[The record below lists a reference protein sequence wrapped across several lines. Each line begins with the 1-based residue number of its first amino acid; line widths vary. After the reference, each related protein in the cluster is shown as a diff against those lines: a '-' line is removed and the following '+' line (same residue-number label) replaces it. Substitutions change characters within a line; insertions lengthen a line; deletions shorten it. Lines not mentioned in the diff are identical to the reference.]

1 MAAAAGV
8 ASSALAAAFFADGLG
23 DAALRAGEADGGRD
37 GAGDVLGREDFV
49 GVLVRGGMMAS
60 DSLDSIAKDSDQ
72 LQKLYEFGSHEC
84 PARHSVP
91 RVCPDSAELF
101 NGTLF

>member
-1 MAAAAGV
+1 
-8 ASSALAAAFFADGLG
+8 
-23 DAALRAGEADGGRD
+23 
-37 GAGDVLGREDFV
+37 
-49 GVLVRGGMMAS
+49 MMAS

-72 LQKLYEFGSHEC
+72 LQKLYEFGSHKN
-84 PARHSVP
+84 PARHLEFSVP

>member
-49 GVLVRGGMMAS
+49 GVFVRGGIVMIKETPW
-60 DSLDSIAKDSDQ
+60 IA
-72 LQKLYEFGSHEC
+72 
-84 PARHSVP
+84 
-91 RVCPDSAELF
+91 
-101 NGTLF
+101 